1 MMRMPQPIPYQGS
14 KRQIAECIL
23 KFVPTEIDRLVEPFA
38 GSAALSIAAAY
49 RGLGNQFLLND
60 LNKPLTDLL
69 RLIIHEPEKIASR
82 YCELWNT
89 QLGREREFYDEI
101 REQFN
106 QTQCPELFLYLLAR
120 CVKASVRYNTNGEF
134 NQSPDNRR
142 KGRHPASMR
151 QEIADFSRLL
161 RRKASI
167 TSGDFRQTLDLI
179 HPQSDFVYLDPPY
192 QGTSGTRDARYYS
205 GVRFAELVE
214 YLEQL
219 NQRNVMFALSYDGVK
234 GDKVYGLELPISL
247 RLHKIILDAGR
258 STQSTLLGK
267 SDITYE
273 SLYLSPALT
282 SQLHLATGSILGDKL
297 RPTKTEPVLVQQMSF
312 ELNLA

>member
-1 MMRMPQPIPYQGS
+1 MPQPIPYQGS

-23 KFVPTEIDRLVEPFA
+23 KFIPSEIDRLVEPFA

-69 RLIIHEPEKIASR
+69 RLIIHEPERISSR
-82 YCELWNT
+82 YGELWHA

-101 REQFN
+101 RERFN

-120 CVKASVRYNTNGEF
+120 CVKASIRYNTNGEF

-161 RRKASI
+161 RDKAAI
-167 TSGDFRQTLDLI
+167 LCGDFRQTLDLI
-179 HPQSDFVYLDPPY
+179 DPQSDFVYLDPPY
-192 QGTSGTRDARYYS
+192 QGTSGTRDARYCS
-205 GVRFAELVE
+205 GVRFADLIE

-219 NQRNVMFALSYDGVK
+219 NQRNAMFALSYDGVK
-234 GDKVYGLELPISL
+234 GDKVYGVELPISL
-247 RLHKIILDAGR
+247 KLHKIILDAGR

-273 SLYLSPALT
+273 SLYLSLALT
-282 SQLHLATGSILGDKL
+282 AKLQLATGCMPAIKL
-297 RPTKTEPVLVQQMSF
+297 RPVKTESVLVQQMSF